1 MRTRLVR
8 TTLAFA
14 LPATLLAAGCSSSK
28 KSSSGSSPSTSGAVV
43 TAKTANTVKP
53 PAGPADPT
61 KTTFSTDSGHQY
73 TLTVTPLGPDAKAEC
88 TSAANNGSIVVPF
101 SLTIHNDSAA
111 KVPQPW
117 IGLASAPGS
126 PQAEVP
132 AMNIDGTCIDFTL
145 KQNLMDPNATVTYKG
160 SYSNASAKSTMLVRL
175 NDAKAGTPGE
185 LTVPLFKS

>member
-14 LPATLLAAGCSSSK
+14 LPATLFAAGCSSSK
-28 KSSSGSSPSTSGAVV
+28 KSTSSSAPSTTGAVV

-61 KTTFSTDSGHQY
+61 KTTFSTTAGHQY
-73 TLTVTPLGPDAKAEC
+73 TLTVTPLGPDTKAEC
-88 TSAANNGSIVVPF
+88 TSAANNGAVVVPF
-101 SLTIHNDSAA
+101 TVTIQNNGAD

-132 AMNIDGTCIDFTL
+132 AMSIDGTCIDFTL
-145 KQNLMDPNATVTYKG
+145 TKNMMDPNGTVTYTG

-175 NDAKAGTPGE
+175 NDAKQGTPGE
-185 LTVPLFKS
+185 VTVPLFKS